1 MWNFLSKFFKEF
13 GFFHPCNDYSLGAI
27 VFHHWSFDLNFENL
41 WKSSLMDMLNKLVIN
56 GGSTNI
62 WLLSHFAFGLQ
73 FSIVSPMHTIWK
85 DKIFCPCALWSMI
98 TSCFSSDVLL
108 ASFFDNNSWKLGM
121 KCKFITCQLQII
133 TIDKNGLKFVMHSS
147 HFYLTINSTYI
158 EVKYIL

>member
-1 MWNFLSKFFKEF
+1 MQWLFTWCNCVPSLIFWPQFWEFVKE
-13 GFFHPCNDYSLGAI
+13 LA
-27 VFHHWSFDLNFENL
+27 
-41 WKSSLMDMLNKLVIN
+41 N
-56 GGSTNI
+56 GYVEQIGYQWWIHNI

-85 DKIFCPCALWSMI
+85 DKIFCPCALWWMI

-108 ASFFDNNSWKLGM
+108 ASFFGNNSWKLGM

>member
-1 MWNFLSKFFKEF
+1 
-13 GFFHPCNDYSLGAI
+13 
-27 VFHHWSFDLNFENL
+27 
-41 WKSSLMDMLNKLVIN
+41 
-56 GGSTNI
+56 
-62 WLLSHFAFGLQ
+62 
-73 FSIVSPMHTIWK
+73 
-85 DKIFCPCALWSMI
+85 MI